1 MHRTHRGRRA
11 STTMEF
17 ALTFPVYVVV
27 LFGIVDGGWLYF
39 QQASLDSATRTA
51 CRGGTTVD
59 PGTNN
64 VNIQTVYDYVTN
76 AVPLELDAM
85 GVNSNNLSISSTTT
99 GAAPTLTLICT
110 VQQPFTA
117 LTKFVLPDMT
127 LTSTTAMRMEYQR

>member
-1 MHRTHRGRRA
+1 MQRIRRGRRA

-17 ALTFPVYVVV
+17 ALTFPVYVLV
-27 LFGIVDGGWLYF
+27 LFGIVDGGGLYY
-39 QQASLDSATRTA
+39 QQASLDGATRTA

-64 VNIQTVYDYVTN
+64 VNIQTVYDYVIN
-76 AVPLELDAM
+76 AVPLELQAM
-85 GVNSNNLSISSTTT
+85 GVDSSNLSVSATTT

-117 LTKFVLPDMT
+117 VTRFVLPDMT

>member
-1 MHRTHRGRRA
+1 MHRIRHGRRA
-11 STTMEF
+11 STHLEF

-27 LFGIVDGGWLYF
+27 LFGIVDGGWLYY
-39 QQASLDSATRTA
+39 QQSSLDGATRTA

-64 VNIQTVYDYVTN
+64 VNIQNVYDYVI
-76 AVPLELDAM
+76 AQVPTELDEM
-85 GVNSNNLSISSTTT
+85 GVDSTNLSVTATTT

-110 VQQPFTA
+110 TQQPYNA
-117 LTKFVLPDMT
+117 LTRFVLPDMT

>member
-1 MHRTHRGRRA
+1 MNRIRRGRRA

-27 LFGIVDGGWLYF
+27 LFGIVDGGMLYY
-39 QQASLDSATRTA
+39 QQSSLDSATRTA

-76 AVPLELDAM
+76 EVPLELDAM

>member
-1 MHRTHRGRRA
+1 MQRIRRGRRA

-17 ALTFPVYVVV
+17 ALTFPVYVFV
-27 LFGIVDGGWLYF
+27 LFGIVDGGWLYY
-39 QQASLDSATRTA
+39 QQSSLDGATRTA

-64 VNIQTVYDYVTN
+64 VNIQTVYDYVIN
-76 AVPLELDAM
+76 QVPLELQEM
-85 GVNSNNLSISSTTT
+85 GVDSSNLSVSATTT

-117 LTKFVLPDMT
+117 VTRFVLPDMT

>member
-1 MHRTHRGRRA
+1 MQRIRRGRRA
-11 STTMEF
+11 STTLEF
-17 ALTFPVYVVV
+17 ALTFPVYVLV
-27 LFGIVDGGWLYF
+27 LFGIVDGGWLYY
-39 QQASLDSATRTA
+39 QQSSLDGATRTA

-76 AVPLELDAM
+76 EVPLELDAM